1 MVPTK
6 SRPAYENVYSQFRS
20 WMKEK
25 KIASVSEKVILAY
38 LRQKSKMGKP
48 SLVWSYFSML
58 NSMLMQR
65 AEVDV
70 MCVNQERI
78 EIRES
83 STKQEISQP
92 AGVGGIHVHGYANCT
107 INIYHGGT

>member
-1 MVPTK
+1 M
-6 SRPAYENVYSQFRS
+6 SA
-20 WMKEK
+20 
-25 KIASVSEKVILAY
+25 
-38 LRQKSKMGKP
+38 SKMVFPGFVVQTENP
-48 SLVWSYFSML
+48 RTAPAP
-58 NSMLMQR
+58 QR